1 MTAKKRSCRVIAAF
15 CFLMLSGCMSQG
27 SPSASN
33 PNPPAAVSPVPN
45 STPKPTQTGTP
56 SEAVPAPAPAVN
68 QPTQPADKVLEQIK
82 KMSIHEKVGQL
93 VVVGMD
99 GLTNNDQTTQLI
111 SEYHVGGFIFFK
123 VNLKDTPQ
131 ALALFNSLKS
141 TNESVTGIPLMLS
154 VDEEG
159 GRVSRLPDELK
170 KLPTNA
176 AIGKINNSEFSR
188 EIGAALG
195 KELKSFGLN
204 MDFAPVLDVFSNPNN
219 TVIGDRSFGNQAD
232 VVSRLG
238 VATMQGIEAA
248 QVVAVVKH
256 FPGHGDTAVDSH
268 LGLPVVNHD
277 LTHLRQLELVPFA
290 SAINN
295 GADAVMVAHLLMPK
309 LDADHPAS
317 FSKAVITD
325 LLRKE
330 MGFNGVVFT
339 DDMTM
344 GAITQNYDIGQAA
357 VESVLAGGDI
367 VLVGHSF
374 DQQVQVIQALR
385 SAVSNGTIP
394 ESVLNA
400 SVTRILKLKEKYRL
414 SNSKSEDPDIKGLN
428 ANLSAL
434 LGKYQK

>member
-1 MTAKKRSCRVIAAF
+1 
-15 CFLMLSGCMSQG
+15 MLSGCMSQG

-33 PNPPAAVSPVPN
+33 PNPPAAVPSVPN
-45 STPKPTQTGTP
+45 STPKPTQTGSP
-56 SEAVPAPAPAVN
+56 SEAVPAPADN

-82 KMSIHEKVGQL
+82 KMSINEKVGQL
-93 VVVGMD
+93 VVVGME
-99 GLTNNDQTTQLI
+99 GLTVNDQTTQLI

-141 TNESVTGIPLMLS
+141 TNESVTGIPLLLS

-176 AIGKINNSEFSR
+176 AIGKINNGEFSR
-188 EIGAALG
+188 EIGAVLG

-204 MDFAPVLDVFSNPNN
+204 TDFAPVLDVFSNPNN

-238 VATMQGIEAA
+238 VATMQGIESA

-277 LTHLRQLELVPFA
+277 LAHLRQLELVPFA

-309 LDADHPAS
+309 LDEAHPAS

-330 MGFNGVVFT
+330 MGFNGVVFS

-394 ESVLNA
+394 ESVLHA
-400 SVTRILKLKEKYRL
+400 SVARILKLKEKYHL
-414 SNSKSEDPDIKGLN
+414 SNSKAEEPDIKGLN
-428 ANLSAL
+428 ANLSEL